1 MKNATRLALAT
12 LLLAPAALVLA
23 GCSGSDS
30 VPDDAIAVVDGT
42 EVSRSD
48 LDALMARAKLSYKAN
63 KQDFPKAGTTD
74 YQSLQT
80 QAVAYLVQGIQY
92 AQEAEDMGV
101 TVTEAEVDE
110 RLQQVLKQP
119 PFNGDRKKL
128 DAELEKQGY
137 TQAGFRK
144 ELRSL
149 ALRDAIVEELTSTA
163 KVTKAEIA
171 AYYEENKG
179 TYTVPESREVRHI
192 LLTVRK
198 KDGSVDYVKSKALA
212 EDVYQQLE
220 NGGDFS
226 ALAKKYSQ
234 DPGSKDNGGKYTVRR
249 GETVA
254 PFEQTAF
261 NLDVGEVSRAVKT
274 EYGYH
279 LIEPL
284 GEIESGSVTPLA
296 KVTGDIES
304 QLLDQ
309 KKQELLTEWAAKVQ
323 KDYDGK
329 VQYAAG
335 FEPLDTETPET
346 TTTAQD

>member
-1 MKNATRLALAT
+1 MKTTRLALAS
-12 LLLAPAALVLA
+12 LLLVPAALVLA

-30 VPDDAIAVVDGT
+30 VPTDAIAVVDGT
-42 EVSRSD
+42 EVPRTQ
-48 LDALMARAKLSYKAN
+48 LDALMMRAKRSYQAN

-80 QAVAYLVQGIQY
+80 QAVAYLVQSIQY
-92 AQEAEDMGV
+92 EQVAEDLGV
-101 TVTEAEVDE
+101 TVTDAEVDK
-110 RLQQVLKQP
+110 RVQQVLDQP

-137 TQAGFRK
+137 SQAAFRA

-149 ALRDAIVEELTSTA
+149 ALRDELVEKLTASA
-163 KVTKAEIA
+163 KVTKADIA
-171 AYYEENKG
+171 AYYEQNKS
-179 TYTVPESREVRHI
+179 TYSVPESREVRHI
-192 LLTVRK
+192 LLAVRK
-198 KDGSVDYVKSKALA
+198 PDGSVDFVKSKALA
-212 EDVYQQLE
+212 DDVYEQLKS
-220 NGGDFS
+220 GGDFT

-261 NLDVGEVSRAVKT
+261 NLDVGAVSRGIKT

-284 GEIESGSVTPLA
+284 GEPKPGSVTPLA
-296 KVTGDIES
+296 KVSGEIES

-309 KKQELLTEWAAKVQ
+309 KKQEILTEWAAKVQ

-335 FEPLDTETPET
+335 FEPPDTEAPET